1 MGKGESIYLEDF
13 LLWSIL
19 YYIPLV
25 TKNYYLLVVQSM
37 FCYNLELIG
46 NLESLFRVHML
57 SWQMIK
63 VIKMRKIN
71 I

>member
-57 SWQMIK
+57 SRQLIK
-63 VIKMRKIN
+63 VIKLRKIN

>member
-13 LLWSIL
+13 LLWSTL
-19 YYIPLV
+19 YYILLV
-25 TKNYYLLVVQSM
+25 TKNYYPLGVQSM
-37 FCYNLELIG
+37 FRYNLELIG
-46 NLESLFRVHML
+46 NLESLFHVHML